1 MNSVPTTDLLRLL
14 ADGGLHPPAE
24 MAQRLGLSEALVTAM
39 IEDLTRRGYLAP
51 VGQTCGITC
60 EGCSLKRACGPAPAL
75 LALTPKGRRAV
86 EGAAVLESATN
97 TRMT

>member
-1 MNSVPTTDLLRLL
+1 MNSVPTIELLHLL

-24 MAQRLGLSEALVTAM
+24 LARQLGLSEALVTAM

-51 VGQTCGITC
+51 VGQTCGIAC
-60 EGCSLKRACGPAPAL
+60 ESCGLKQACSSAPTL

-86 EGAAVLESATN
+86 EGASTN
-97 TRMT
+97 WPRIHE